1 MLKVKEGK
9 SRLRGFSFSQ
19 IKEKGKKKMH
29 VFRINYVSQ
38 LLMSHAWESEQEQK
52 QNQSNGIGKLSY
64 FGRYY

>member
-19 IKEKGKKKMH
+19 IKEKRKKMH

-38 LLMSHAWESEQEQK
+38 LLMSQAWESEQR
-52 QNQSNGIGKLSY
+52 QNQSNVIGKLSY